1 VTVEGAEDMMIYAC
15 GELVSPGLL
24 QVEIVETGTA

>member
-1 VTVEGAEDMMIYAC
+1 VTVEGAEDIIYAC

-24 QVEIVETGTA
+24 QVEIVETGIA